1 MDQGGMMAK
10 AFRPDELSG
19 SLPPAQSRARS
30 ERKALITSDAES
42 LLKEEFAPIKW
53 AVPGIIPEGVTLF
66 AGSPKI
72 GKSWA
77 SLYISIAVASGG
89 HAFGSIQC
97 DPGEALYIALEDNK
111 RRMQRRLKIAL
122 RGAKCPE
129 GLHFAYAAPAI
140 DQGLIDEL
148 SAFLDAH
155 PDTRVV
161 TIDTIKKIRPAS
173 GKNDKI
179 YDTDYAVG
187 MPFLELAAKYSV
199 AIVLVHHTNKS
210 KSEDD
215 LDTIS
220 GSNGLSGGVD
230 NILIM
235 RRERRQ
241 KNATMYIT
249 GRDIEDEKTHELIY
263 DQELGSWVVGDDG
276 PTVGISPERR
286 VIYDTISNAGPI
298 TGRALTSLL
307 YPGIAIT
314 RDCKEWARVRK
325 LTRALVGSGHIET
338 NSNGELQLRSHGS
351 HGHTHAGTRVFTEFP
366 E

>member
-1 MDQGGMMAK
+1 
-10 AFRPDELSG
+10 
-19 SLPPAQSRARS
+19 
-30 ERKALITSDAES
+30 
-42 LLKEEFAPIKW
+42 
-53 AVPGIIPEGVTLF
+53 
-66 AGSPKI
+66 
-72 GKSWA
+72 
-77 SLYISIAVASGG
+77 
-89 HAFGSIQC
+89 
-97 DPGEALYIALEDNK
+97 
-111 RRMQRRLKIAL
+111 
-122 RGAKCPE
+122 
-129 GLHFAYAAPAI
+129 
-140 DQGLIDEL
+140 
-148 SAFLDAH
+148 
-155 PDTRVV
+155 V

-187 MPFLELAAKYSV
+187 MPFLELSAKYSV

-338 NSNGELQLRSHGS
+338 NSDGELQLRSHGS